1 MSKIK
6 MSGKCF
12 QATKS
17 VAIYTTEKQR
27 QEDQV
32 PTATVVQNSVL
43 NNIASRRNKIRLQN
57 DDMLMRKNKVRAR
70 LQQKLAAKKAKK
82 SS

>member
-1 MSKIK
+1 

-17 VAIYTTEKQR
+17 VAIYKTEKQR

-70 LQQKLAAKKAKK
+70 LQQKLAAKKASFK
-82 SS
+82 